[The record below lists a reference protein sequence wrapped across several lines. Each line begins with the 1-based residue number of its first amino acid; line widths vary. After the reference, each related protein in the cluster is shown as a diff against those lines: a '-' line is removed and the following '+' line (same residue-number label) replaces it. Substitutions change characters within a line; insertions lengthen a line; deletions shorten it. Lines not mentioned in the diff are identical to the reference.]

1 MPIQI
6 DSSKVKKIFEKHPEM
21 KSLICRVPEILHDP
35 VIIMDSMTVKGSYV
49 LLGNVL
55 DENNNPVL
63 VSIIPRPT
71 NRRGIKLNVQKI
83 SSTYA
88 KENAQHILD
97 QSDVEY
103 INPDKKNTANWQKLT
118 RLQLPF
124 MNLHAG
130 GYINNIASGFEF
142 DKRNENV
149 RYSLNID
156 DDLGAVFGDNLDVPS
171 GGLKGNGIRGE
182 DVLKEGEEVLG
193 SIHVSAADAARP
205 VQKSVFDGETADMRA
220 KMRAVQ

>member
-1 MPIQI
+1 M
-6 DSSKVKKIFEKHPEM
+6 
-21 KSLICRVPEILHDP
+21 PEILHDP

-103 INPDKKNTANWQKLT
+103 INPDKK
-118 RLQLPF
+118 LPPAGR
-124 MNLHAG
+124 NL
-130 GYINNIASGFEF
+130 
-142 DKRNENV
+142 
-149 RYSLNID
+149 
-156 DDLGAVFGDNLDVPS
+156 
-171 GGLKGNGIRGE
+171 
-182 DVLKEGEEVLG
+182 LG
-193 SIHVSAADAARP
+193 SNCRS
-205 VQKSVFDGETADMRA
+205 
-220 KMRAVQ
+220 